1 MTHTTLT
8 PLKVATIAAVSMEL
22 VRDSSPA
29 ADVLIRDELARACA
43 ERLDRDFIDPHKV
56 AVANV
61 SPASI
66 TNTATPL
73 TATGPD
79 GNSIRQ
85 DVGSITDQYIINNLP
100 LSSAVWVMPARIA
113 NKLALMRNAL
123 GQVEFPGI
131 NAQGGTFEG
140 FPVITSEY
148 VLTDSN
154 GSWVFMVSAQ
164 DIYFADDGDTQVDLS
179 SEAALEMSDAPAQ
192 DASQGTG
199 ASMVSMFQTNSV
211 AFRATRTINWALR
224 RTQAVQAINDVIWGN
239 VSS

>member
-1 MTHTTLT
+1 
-8 PLKVATIAAVSMEL
+8 
-22 VRDSSPA
+22 
-29 ADVLIRDELARACA
+29 VLIRDELAAACA
-43 ERLDRDFIDPHKV
+43 ERLDRDFIDPHKT

-66 TNTATPL
+66 TNGVSAL

-79 GNSIRQ
+79 ADSIRQ
-85 DVGSITDQYIINNLP
+85 DVGSITDQFILANLP
-100 LSSAVWVMPARIA
+100 LNSAVWIMPSRIA
-113 NKLALMRNAL
+113 NKLSLMRNAL

-131 NAQGGTFEG
+131 NAMGGTFEG
-140 FPVITSEY
+140 FPVISSEY

-164 DIYFADDGDTQVDLS
+164 DIYFADDGATQIDLS
-179 SEAALEMSDAPAQ
+179 SEAALEMSDAPGQ

-199 ASMVSMFQTNSV
+199 ASMVSMFQTYSV
-211 AFRATRTINWALR
+211 AFRATRTMNWALR
-224 RTQAVQAINDVIWGN
+224 RTNAVQAIDNVIWGN